1 MPFPFISPK
10 QSFPDLEKFDIW
22 NEEKK
27 LITAKN
33 SDNFYVNKKEIWYVK
48 LGINIGS
55 ESNGKKYFRRPVL
68 VLKKVWSMFFV
79 APLTTKWKE
88 NKFYYTLQNTTYTS
102 AHFERDISRVQLSQ
116 VRMIDKKRFLHLLGT
131 VSKEDFQEIKSLI
144 IELIL

>member
-68 VLKKVWSMFFV
+68 VLKKV
-79 APLTTKWKE
+79 
-88 NKFYYTLQNTTYTS
+88 
-102 AHFERDISRVQLSQ
+102 
-116 VRMIDKKRFLHLLGT
+116 
-131 VSKEDFQEIKSLI
+131 
-144 IELIL
+144 